1 MLINDFTV
9 ANWRILRMFDNR
21 TCETD
26 SINNKILNYNY
37 RQVFGFEVLELW
49 RRKKFRFQTGYIMS
63 HSWHLIYSLIGIV
76 QGVYNSED
84 GV

>member
-26 SINNKILNYNY
+26 SINSKILNYNY
-37 RQVFGFEVLELW
+37 TIDKCFALKFLNFGGEENSGSRQD
-49 RRKKFRFQTGYIMS
+49 T
-63 HSWHLIYSLIGIV
+63 
-76 QGVYNSED
+76 
-84 GV
+84 